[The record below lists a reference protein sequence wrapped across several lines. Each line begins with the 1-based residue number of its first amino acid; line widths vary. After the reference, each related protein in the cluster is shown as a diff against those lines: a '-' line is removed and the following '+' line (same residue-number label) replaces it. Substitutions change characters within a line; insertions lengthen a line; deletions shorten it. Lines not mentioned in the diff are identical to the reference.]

1 MIQRKALDTSGY
13 SGNCDDCY
21 ILARHGRDK
30 PQLTQVLDQPL
41 QEESLP
47 EVRCLADEI
56 VDLYKQ
62 QLAGIFSGV
71 RIYHSPRLRA
81 SQTANLIFETCV
93 TNLVDTEMVEASAL
107 REMGQGEFI
116 IRNNVDSEDYPPL
129 VNAWLA
135 FRKKLSLGHLSY
147 RFGDPILK
155 EDGSAEYPQLL
166 GHFTKYGESQI
177 GFSLRL
183 YRFLHDFLYIRDQRI
198 PIIVAHQATASRI
211 QRIFSVLKAVDETNL
226 PAAGDLVCQLERRG
240 VRASINHA
248 CGIVASRPKLNPA
261 SKIIEREIQYLES
274 TQRPNND

>member
-13 SGNCDDCY
+13 SGNCYDCY
-21 ILARHGRDK
+21 FLERRGGEK

-107 REMGQGEFI
+107 REM
-116 IRNNVDSEDYPPL
+116 RSEE
-129 VNAWLA
+129 
-135 FRKKLSLGHLSY
+135 H
-147 RFGDPILK
+147 
-155 EDGSAEYPQLL
+155 
-166 GHFTKYGESQI
+166 
-177 GFSLRL
+177 
-183 YRFLHDFLYIRDQRI
+183 
-198 PIIVAHQATASRI
+198 
-211 QRIFSVLKAVDETNL
+211 
-226 PAAGDLVCQLERRG
+226 
-240 VRASINHA
+240 
-248 CGIVASRPKLNPA
+248 
-261 SKIIEREIQYLES
+261 
-274 TQRPNND
+274 